1 MRKENEI
8 VKTKEQFIENVSKEL
23 TERIFSELEEIVDC
37 GEKEYWENS
46 FIKVSAEEIVNLVK
60 EVFKENR
67 GESILEEC
75 PKTSEEIWRIASTE
89 VEKRLSEH
97 DFVLG
102 FNTDGNLGIGNVKS
116 GLVPIEKPLYIKNKL
131 TVEEGIDE
139 LDLPNWMYKRLKQEG
154 IITIGDLINITDRD
168 ETKNIR
174 GIGKKAE
181 QEIKRKLIKN
191 GFKIS

>member
-1 MRKENEI
+1 M
-8 VKTKEQFIENVSKEL
+8 
-23 TERIFSELEEIVDC
+23 
-37 GEKEYWENS
+37 
-46 FIKVSAEEIVNLVK
+46 
-60 EVFKENR
+60 
-67 GESILEEC
+67 
-75 PKTSEEIWRIASTE
+75 
-89 VEKRLSEH
+89 
-97 DFVLG
+97 G
-102 FNTDGNLGIGNVKS
+102 FNTDGNLGIGNVKL